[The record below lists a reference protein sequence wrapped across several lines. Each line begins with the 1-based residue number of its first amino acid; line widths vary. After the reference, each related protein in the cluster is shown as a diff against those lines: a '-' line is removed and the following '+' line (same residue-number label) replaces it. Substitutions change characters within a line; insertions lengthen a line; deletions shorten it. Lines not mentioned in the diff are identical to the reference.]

1 MYKLLLSSIVLA
13 TSFFLFFNQ
22 SWSGTNLIPSGV
34 SPIIATDYIHSV
46 IEADRTVYSKMIVE
60 RLGEAISLKATENW
74 LQENTLPLPA
84 LFLLLASQNV
94 TSQGLGMS
102 YRLLSSSP
110 INPQNGPIDHF
121 EKVGLAAI
129 GENPANPYTA
139 SFGKKKQRVF

>member
-84 LFLLLASQNV
+84 LFLLLPPK
-94 TSQGLGMS
+94 T
-102 YRLLSSSP
+102 LLP
-110 INPQNGPIDHF
+110 RDWG
-121 EKVGLAAI
+121 
-129 GENPANPYTA
+129 
-139 SFGKKKQRVF
+139 